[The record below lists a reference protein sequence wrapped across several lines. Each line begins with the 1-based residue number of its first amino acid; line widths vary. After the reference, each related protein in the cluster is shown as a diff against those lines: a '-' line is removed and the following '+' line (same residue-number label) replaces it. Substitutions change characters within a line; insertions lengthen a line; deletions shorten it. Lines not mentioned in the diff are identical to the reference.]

1 MSILS
6 IENLHFAV
14 GHHALLDGVFLN
26 MDAGDKIGIVGR
38 NGAGKSSLL
47 KIIAG
52 KMPADDGK
60 VSIQNGLKTVFVPQ
74 ESAFD
79 ECASVFDIVSSGLGD
94 IQNDLRLYHKISQE
108 LAENPHNENLL
119 KQFQQLTDKID
130 LSGGWAK
137 DAMISKVLSE
147 FRLPENAL
155 IKTLSGGQKKR
166 TALAQAFLQE
176 PDILLL
182 DEPTNHLDIDAIFE
196 LEQMLNNFSGS
207 LIVITHDRQFL
218 DSVTTKIAEL
228 DRGRLKVYDG
238 NFSYYSK
245 RKEEEL
251 AAEETHNRLF
261 DKFHAQEEA
270 WIRRGIEA
278 RRTRNQGR
286 VKRLEELRIERA
298 ARRERQGNIVLKLD
312 KKDAGGKIVAELE
325 SVSFSYEN
333 QIIINNF
340 SAVFQ
345 RGDKIGLIG
354 KNGVGKTSFLRLV
367 LGELS
372 PKIGRVRLGLRN
384 QVAYFD
390 QMRSTLDENETV
402 FRTIGQGNDF
412 VEISGKKR
420 HVASYL
426 GDFLFEPQRLQSP
439 VSSLS
444 GGERNRLLLAKL
456 FTQAANILVLDEPT
470 NDLDIDTIEVLENF
484 LQEYDGTVFLVSH
497 DRRFLD
503 SVITSSVVF
512 LGDGNLK
519 EYIGGFEDYQAA
531 RKRELA
537 TQNDFRQPE
546 KVAVANDTRPKRK
559 TDKLSFNEQREL
571 DALPD
576 EIDKLEQQVADLQQQ
591 LADGSL
597 FKTDYQKALQM
608 QEEIAQI
615 EQILEEKIN
624 RWTELESKAEALKK
638 G

>member
-1 MSILS
+1 M
-6 IENLHFAV
+6 
-14 GHHALLDGVFLN
+14 
-26 MDAGDKIGIVGR
+26 
-38 NGAGKSSLL
+38 
-47 KIIAG
+47 
-52 KMPADDGK
+52 
-60 VSIQNGLKTVFVPQ
+60 
-74 ESAFD
+74 
-79 ECASVFDIVSSGLGD
+79 
-94 IQNDLRLYHKISQE
+94 
-108 LAENPHNENLL
+108 
-119 KQFQQLTDKID
+119 
-130 LSGGWAK
+130 
-137 DAMISKVLSE
+137 
-147 FRLPENAL
+147 
-155 IKTLSGGQKKR
+155 
-166 TALAQAFLQE
+166 
-176 PDILLL
+176 
-182 DEPTNHLDIDAIFE
+182 
-196 LEQMLNNFSGS
+196 
-207 LIVITHDRQFL
+207 
-218 DSVTTKIAEL
+218 
-228 DRGRLKVYDG
+228 
-238 NFSYYSK
+238 
-245 RKEEEL
+245 
-251 AAEETHNRLF
+251 
-261 DKFHAQEEA
+261 
-270 WIRRGIEA
+270 
-278 RRTRNQGR
+278 
-286 VKRLEELRIERA
+286 
-298 ARRERQGNIVLKLD
+298 
-312 KKDAGGKIVAELE
+312 AELE

-345 RGDKIGLIG
+345 RGDKVGLIG

-372 PKIGRVRLGLRN
+372 PQVGRVRLGLRN

-390 QMRSTLDENETV
+390 QMRSTLDDNETV

-546 KVAVANDTRPKRK
+546 KVVVANDTRPKRK

-576 EIDKLEQQVADLQQQ
+576 EIEQLEQQVADLQQQ

-638 G
+638 

>member
-14 GHHALLDGVFLN
+14 GHHALLDGVFLTLN
-26 MDAGDKIGIVGR
+26 AGDKVGIVGR
-38 NGAGKSSLL
+38 NGSGKSSLL

-52 KMPADDGK
+52 KMPSDDGK
-60 VSIQNGLKTVFVPQ
+60 ISIQNGLKTVFVPQ
-74 ESAFD
+74 EMPFD
-79 ECASVFDIVSSGLGD
+79 EHASVFDVVSSGLGE
-94 IQNDLRLYHKISQE
+94 IQGDLQAYHHLSQK
-108 LAENPHNENLL
+108 LAHNPHDEKLL
-119 KQFQQLTDKID
+119 NQFQQVTDKID
-130 LSGGWAK
+130 LQDGWAK
-137 DAMISKVLSE
+137 DAVVAKVLTA
-147 FRLPENAL
+147 FRLPENGLVQA
-155 IKTLSGGQKKR
+155 LSGGQKKR
-166 TALAQAFLQE
+166 LALAWAFVQE

-218 DSVTTKIAEL
+218 DSVVCRIAEL
-228 DRGRLKVYDG
+228 DRGRLKIYDG

-286 VKRLEELRIERA
+286 VKRLENLRRERLQ
-298 ARRERQGNIVLKLD
+298 RRERQGNMVLRLD
-312 KKDAGGKIVAELE
+312 KGDAGGKIVAELE

-354 KNGVGKTSFLRLV
+354 KNGVGKTTFLRLV

-372 PKIGRVRLGLRN
+372 PQIGRVRLGLRN
-384 QVAYFD
+384 RVAYFD
-390 QMRSTLDENETV
+390 QMRSTVDENETV

-420 HVASYL
+420 HITSYL

-456 FTQAANILVLDEPT
+456 FTQPANILVLDEPT
-470 NDLDIDTIEVLENF
+470 NDLDIDSVEVLENC

-576 EIDKLEQQVADLQQQ
+576 EIDKLEQQVTDLQQQ

>member
-14 GHHALLDGVFLN
+14 GHHALLDGVFLTLN
-26 MDAGDKIGIVGR
+26 AGDKVGIVGR
-38 NGAGKSSLL
+38 NGSGKSSLL

-52 KMPADDGK
+52 KMPSDDGK
-60 VSIQNGLKTVFVPQ
+60 ISIQNGLKTVFVPQ
-74 ESAFD
+74 EMPFD
-79 ECASVFDIVSSGLGD
+79 EHASVFDVVSSGLGE
-94 IQNDLRLYHKISQE
+94 IQGDLQAYHHLSQK
-108 LAENPHNENLL
+108 LAHNPHDEKLL
-119 KQFQQLTDKID
+119 NQFQQVTDKID
-130 LSGGWAK
+130 LQDGWAK
-137 DAMISKVLSE
+137 DAVVAKVLTA
-147 FRLPENAL
+147 FRLPENGLVQA
-155 IKTLSGGQKKR
+155 LSGGQKKR
-166 TALAQAFLQE
+166 LALAWAFVQE

-218 DSVTTKIAEL
+218 DSVVCRIAEL
-228 DRGRLKVYDG
+228 DRGRLKIYDG

-286 VKRLEELRIERA
+286 VKRLENLRRERLQ
-298 ARRERQGNIVLKLD
+298 RRERQGNMVLRLD
-312 KKDAGGKIVAELE
+312 KGDAGGKIVAELE

-354 KNGVGKTSFLRLV
+354 KNGVGKTTFLRLV

-372 PKIGRVRLGLRN
+372 PQIGRVRLGLRN
-384 QVAYFD
+384 RVAYFD

-420 HVASYL
+420 HITSYL

-456 FTQAANILVLDEPT
+456 FTQPANILVLDEPT
-470 NDLDIDTIEVLENF
+470 NDLDIDSVEVLENC

-576 EIDKLEQQVADLQQQ
+576 EIDKLEQQVTDLQQQ